1 MSEMTQTTGKRK
13 TSIARVI
20 LTPGDGKVVI
30 NQKRTLE
37 QHFPREAHQ
46 KAAVSPLALTE
57 RLDSYD
63 VKVTVRGGGITGQAH
78 AVRHGIARSLVE
90 LEADLRPALKKAG
103 LLSRDAR
110 IVERKKY
117 GHHKARRSPQ
127 FSKR

>member
-1 MSEMTQTTGKRK
+1 MSEMSQSTGKRK

-20 LTPGDGKVVI
+20 LTPGDGNVVI
-30 NQKRTLE
+30 NKKRSLE

-46 KAAVSPLALTE
+46 KAALSPLALTE
-57 RLDSYD
+57 RLGSYD
-63 VKVTVRGGGITGQAH
+63 IKVTVRGGGITGQAH
-78 AVRHGIARSLVE
+78 AVRHGIARGLVE
-90 LEADLRPALKKAG
+90 LEEDLRPMLKKAG

-117 GHHKARRSPQ
+117 GHHKARKSPQ

>member
-37 QHFPREAHQ
+37 QHFPRETHRKEAL
-46 KAAVSPLALTE
+46 SPLALTE

-63 VKVTVRGGGITGQAH
+63 VKVTVCGGGITGQAH
-78 AVRHGIARSLVE
+78 AMRHGIARGLAE
-90 LEADLRPALKKAG
+90 LESDLRPALKKAG

-110 IVERKKY
+110 IVESKKY